1 MSTENYLIRQC
12 SNHNCNFRYPAPKNS
27 GIGVN
32 CPKCKSETLIIHELN
47 LNHEKIAESYPSYP
61 VNNLEI
67 VLDNIRSTFNVGAIL
82 RSSDGVGVKKIYL
95 CGITPTPTNTKVHKT
110 ALGAEK
116 TVNYEIHPNA
126 VALVK
131 TLKKKGYV
139 IWALEKTSTAQS
151 IFDFHISS
159 SSQPT
164 LLVVGNE
171 IVGVDPDI
179 LSECDAHLNIP
190 MAGLKNSLNVAIA
203 FGIAVYSLTKNN
215 FSSSNQVDYG
225 K

>member
-1 MSTENYLIRQC
+1 MSMDKYLIRQC
-12 SNHNCNFRYPAPKNS
+12 SNQNCNFRYPAPKNS

-32 CPKCKSETLIIHELN
+32 CPKCKSETLILHELN
-47 LNHEKIAESYPSYP
+47 LNREEITARYPLYP
-61 VNNLEI
+61 ENNLEI

-95 CGITPTPTNTKVHKT
+95 CGITPAPTNTKVHKT

-116 TVNYEIHPNA
+116 TVNYEVHPNA
-126 VALVK
+126 LALVK
-131 TLKKKGYV
+131 TLKRKGYV
-139 IWALEKTSTAQS
+139 IWALEKTPTAQS
-151 IFDFHISS
+151 IFKFQISS
-159 SSQPT
+159 SSPPT

-179 LSECDAHLNIP
+179 LNECDAHLNIP

-215 FSSSNQVDYG
+215 FSSSVEVEYE